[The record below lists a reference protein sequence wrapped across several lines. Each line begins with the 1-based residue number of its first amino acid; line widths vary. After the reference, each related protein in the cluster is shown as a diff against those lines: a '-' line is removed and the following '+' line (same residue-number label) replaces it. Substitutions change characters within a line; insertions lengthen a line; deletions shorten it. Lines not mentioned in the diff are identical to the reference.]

1 MNPDYLPSKIVFLYF
16 RYGII
21 QFSVV
26 GQLWFLKIYQLYLF
40 YFRGGI
46 IQPSVVGPDGCP
58 QPVEHILELTENM
71 NIEDQTEETS
81 EDWWAS
87 TYWTKETSEIWHQ

>member
-1 MNPDYLPSKIVFLYF
+1 MIPKNLPIVP
-16 RYGII
+16 
-21 QFSVV
+21 
-26 GQLWFLKIYQLYLF
+26 F

-81 EDWWAS
+81 ED
-87 TYWTKETSEIWHQ
+87 